1 MNINMTTEI
10 VPPLE
15 EPEGE
20 VCSIDVTVKIKEPRV
35 AMILILEEKGIK
47 PGLLVIPV

>member
-1 MNINMTTEI
+1 MIFEVIYMTTEI

-20 VCSIDVTVKIKEPRV
+20 VCSVDVTVKVK
-35 AMILILEEKGIK
+35 
-47 PGLLVIPV
+47 